1 MATWER
7 NGEWR
12 GYDWEMSASAR
23 RWPNWG
29 LGVLVHRT
37 QFSLIA
43 VWLMLGPLEAWLDV
57 QLPIPGRFDDYVE
70 EFVDD

>member
-29 LGVLVHRT
+29 LGLLVHRSR
-37 QFSLIA
+37 FSLIA
-43 VWLMLGPLEAWLDV
+43 VWLMLGPVEAWLDV
-57 QLPIPGRFDDYVE
+57 QLPIPGSFDDYVE
-70 EFVDD
+70 EFGDD